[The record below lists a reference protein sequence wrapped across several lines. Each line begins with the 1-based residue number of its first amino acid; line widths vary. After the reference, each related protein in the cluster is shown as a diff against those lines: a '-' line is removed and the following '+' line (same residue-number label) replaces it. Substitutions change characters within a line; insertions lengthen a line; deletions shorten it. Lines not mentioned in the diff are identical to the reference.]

1 MILLLLLLLPL
12 ELVCVDYNLHGHH
25 PAEVIQNTVVLQYRP
40 SVRPLNTVIFAIIIG
55 ILLLLV
61 QVLEVR
67 GERDVLISSLP

>member
-55 ILLLLV
+55 ILLLV

-67 GERDVLISSLP
+67 GERDVLISCLP

>member
-55 ILLLLV
+55 ILLLV